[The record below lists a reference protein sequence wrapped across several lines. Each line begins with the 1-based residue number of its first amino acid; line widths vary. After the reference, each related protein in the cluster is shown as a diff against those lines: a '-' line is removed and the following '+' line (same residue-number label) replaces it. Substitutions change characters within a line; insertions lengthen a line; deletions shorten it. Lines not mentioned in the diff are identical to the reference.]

1 MPPPPPPSSI
11 PPPPGFQPAAPGVPP
26 APAPAGR
33 SKLPWLI
40 GGAVVVAAIVV
51 AAVVFMG
58 GDDSTGGK
66 KPDDIANAADVING
80 LIGDA
85 VFEEGGDSSE
95 IGDCVVPMENL
106 VRKAPASTSLS
117 AYEHKEGFAAVVL
130 PDGSNMALIEC
141 SSTEDGGGLVGISLG
156 GPTNRADFAAG
167 MESYLPNFDVE
178 FDAFKSYRGGTIVTY
193 CGTPKPDAE
202 DGFDAFCE
210 ADWFDDQI
218 VVGIFA
224 GPEQASK
231 AEISEWLKVSL
242 DFMITAV
249 AAS

>member
-1 MPPPPPPSSI
+1 MNYYI
-11 PPPPGFQPAAPGVPP
+11 PQWEERTSYGVRRVDPYT
-26 APAPAGR
+26 
-33 SKLPWLI
+33 KLFEDRIIFLGTP
-40 GGAVVVAAIVV
+40 V
-51 AAVVFMG
+51 
-58 GDDSTGGK
+58 T
-66 KPDDIANAADVING
+66 DDIANAADVING

-106 VRKAPASTSLS
+106 VRKAPATLSLS

-156 GPTNRADFAAG
+156 GATNRADFAAG
-167 MESYLPNFDVE
+167 MESYLPNYEVE
-178 FDAFKSYRGGTIVTY
+178 FDSFQSYRGGTLVTY
-193 CGTPKPDAE
+193 CGTPKADAP
-202 DGFDAFCE
+202 DGFNEFCE

-224 GPEQASK
+224 GPEQATK
-231 AEISEWLKVSL
+231 PELSEWLKVSL